1 MNITNPDILFVAGA
15 ASKDDETRRFMTGV
29 HIADGKMYATDA
41 HRLHWCNTALPEGDY
56 KIIKL
61 LKRSLHIEPADMGT
75 FPNYERVIPTDLE
88 KSDTFYFG
96 YQHASNHYIDA
107 CRLIKWLPDDKAI
120 NLDYLSALY
129 GQGWEVSLAVR
140 HNSIIA
146 HGGTRH
152 AVIALMEII

>member
-1 MNITNPDILFVAGA
+1 
-15 ASKDDETRRFMTGV
+15 MTGV
-29 HIADGKMYATDA
+29 HIADRKMYATDG

-75 FPNYERVIPTDLE
+75 FPNYKRVIPTDIE
-88 KSDTFYFG
+88 KSDDFTLSD
-96 YQHASNHYIDA
+96 SNLYSTA
-107 CRLIKWLPDDKAI
+107 CKLIKWLPGDKAI

-129 GQGWEVSLAVR
+129 GQNWEISLAVI

-146 HGGTRH
+146 HSLTRH